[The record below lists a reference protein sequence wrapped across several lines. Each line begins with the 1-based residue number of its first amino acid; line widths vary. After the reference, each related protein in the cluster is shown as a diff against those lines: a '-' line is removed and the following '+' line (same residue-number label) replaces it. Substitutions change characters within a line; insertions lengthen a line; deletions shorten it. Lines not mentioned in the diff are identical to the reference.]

1 MRDDRPPHPSPAA
14 TPSPQGEGSAGECGR
29 QGAVPTGGIDLRKVP
44 FAEWL
49 EEVLPELC
57 RMDARCIG
65 FVALLEDGATAT
77 NYWNAVGN
85 DVALLATLRSN
96 KDLLRRILEAGE
108 DEDRETAEDEEEETD
123 RP

>member
-1 MRDDRPPHPSPAA
+1 MLD
-14 TPSPQGEGSAGECGR
+14 GEL
-29 QGAVPTGGIDLRKVP
+29 DLKKVP

-65 FVALLEDGATAT
+65 FVALLKNGDTAT

-85 DVALLATLRSN
+85 DVALMAYQMTEDALLATLKSN
-96 KDLLRRILEAGE
+96 RNLLRRILEAGE
-108 DEDRETAEDEEEETD
+108 DEEDGSFDSGSASAQDDMAEDEEEKTD
-123 RP
+123 GP

>member
-1 MRDDRPPHPSPAA
+1 MRDDRPP
-14 TPSPQGEGSAGECGR
+14 QDNGEGGR

-57 RMDARCIG
+57 RMYARCIG
-65 FVALLEDGATAT
+65 FVALLKDGATAT

-85 DVALLATLRSN
+85 DVALMAYQMTEDALLATLRSN
-96 KDLLRRILEAGE
+96 KNLLRRILEAGE
-108 DEDRETAEDEEEETD
+108 DEDPEPAEDEEEETEG
-123 RP
+123 P